1 MYFSFVPD
9 IKYDEKPIKFPF
21 SQSEYITAK
30 NFFRRFKID
39 EDYFQYSVYFNKYA
53 VTDTDRLDT
62 ISERFYGNPFFDWV
76 IALTNNIINTQF
88 DWPVKEWQIRDMVEN
103 PDATNRYETI
113 EVINAEGNTVLQPGL
128 VVDENFVNSV
138 FKYVDKT
145 TPTVIYTTRAGTNV
159 TRRVTNLDQAIREND
174 AKRQIYVLKP
184 IYLQSFVTEFRK
196 QNLYSESSNYI
207 SSTLKQTG

>member
-39 EDYFQYSVYFNKYA
+39 EDYFQYSVYFNRYA
-53 VTDTDRLDT
+53 ITDTDRLDT
-62 ISERFYGNPFFDWV
+62 ISEKFYGNPFYDWV
-76 IALTNNIINTQF
+76 IAITNNIINTQF
-88 DWPVKEWQIRDMVEN
+88 DWPLKEWQVRDMVEN
-103 PDATNRYETI
+103 PDDTHHYETI
-113 EVINAEGNTVLQPGL
+113 EVINAEGNVVLQPGL
-128 VVDENFVNSV
+128 TVDERFVNSV
-138 FKYVDKT
+138 FKYVDTT

-159 TRRVTNLDQAIREND
+159 THRVTNLDQTIKEND
-174 AKRQIYVLKP
+174 AKREIYILKP

>member
-9 IKYDEKPIKFPF
+9 IKYDEKPIRFPF

-53 VTDTDRLDT
+53 VTDVDRLDT
-62 ISERFYGNPFFDWV
+62 ISEEFYGNPFYDWV

-88 DWPVKEWQIRDMVEN
+88 DWPVREWQIRDMVEN
-103 PDATNRYETI
+103 PDATHHYETL
-113 EVINAEGNTVLQPGL
+113 EVVNAEGNTVLQAGL
-128 VVDENFVNSV
+128 TVDERFVNSV

-159 TRRVTNLDQAIREND
+159 TRRITNLDQAIKEND
-174 AKRQIYVLKP
+174 AKREIYILKP

-196 QNLYSESSNYI
+196 QNLYSESTNYI